1 MIDIVHSGITVSSL
15 ERSIPFYQDIL
26 GLKLI
31 KREPV
36 RRARGEKLGVPGAVI
51 QLAIFQVGNSED
63 TLELIEYLEPAAPN
77 AAARSIN
84 VPGQVHIA
92 FSVEDIEAEMKR
104 MADRGVAFVSDEYE
118 EIKDGPLQG
127 MKWIYFKDPDG
138 THLELI
144 EQAG

>member
-15 ERSIPFYQDIL
+15 EKSIPFYQDIL

-51 QLAIFQVGNSED
+51 QLAIFQVGDSKD
-63 TLELIEYLEPAAPN
+63 TLELIEYLEPEISDAPP
-77 AAARSIN
+77 RSIN
-84 VPGQVHIA
+84 IPGQVHIA
-92 FSVEDIEAEMKR
+92 FRVENIEAEMKR
-104 MADRGVAFVSDEYE
+104 MMDKGIAFVSDEYE

-144 EQAG
+144 EQAR